1 MCVAEYKLYCLDPRG
16 RIQRRHEFEAA
27 DDDAAIAA
35 ARVRFSGETCEL
47 WCGTRKIALIPAGGE
62 PVLAR
67 PVG

>member
-1 MCVAEYKLYCLDPRG
+1 VAEYKLYCLDPSG

-27 DDDAAIAA
+27 DDGAAIAG
-35 ARVRFSGETCEL
+35 ARAQFPEETCEL

-67 PVG
+67 PVA